1 MVKSPG
7 QTEGARRLLVGSVVL
22 LALFA
27 VLPLSITGWT
37 SFFAALPRALVI
49 PASAPLTKLSSWI
62 RSPAQHHEELPN
74 NADVE
79 KVINEQG
86 TLIAQLRAENERL
99 RKALEATNTIVT
111 SSKSAENVRRVVAP
125 VVGSFSLSP
134 TSIIR
139 VKAGANE
146 GVTKGSV
153 AIGDL
158 SQVVGIVTDVDA
170 RTCTVQLLTSKETK
184 NFKAAIMVTESEIL
198 ECVLAPTS
206 GGLLKGDIEWP
217 SDPAKRERLVPQT
230 GQYVRMETGGIWPRS
245 ANRFV
250 VGIVESIEQST
261 SPTGVGRKAVVV
273 RPTIDPL
280 SRVGEV
286 ILLLEASPDAPKAG
300 TP

>member
-22 LALFA
+22 LTLFA
-27 VLPLSITGWT
+27 ILPLSITSWT
-37 SFFAALPRALVI
+37 RYLSALPRALVI
-49 PASAPLTKLSSWI
+49 PATAPLTKLSSWI
-62 RSPAQHHEELPN
+62 RGPAHHRDELPN
-74 NADVE
+74 TQDVE
-79 KVINEQG
+79 RTLSEQR

-99 RKALEATNTIVT
+99 LKALEAMKVIVAT
-111 SSKSAENVRRVVAP
+111 GSSAANVRTVVAP
-125 VVGSFSLSP
+125 VVGSFSMSP
-134 TSIIR
+134 TSTIR
-139 VKAGANE
+139 VKAGSSE

-158 SQVVGIVTDVDA
+158 SQVIGIVTDVDA

-184 NFKAAIMVTESEIL
+184 NFKAAIMVTETEIL

-217 SDPAKRERLVPQT
+217 TDPAKRERLVPQA
-230 GQYVRMETGGIWPRS
+230 GQYVRMEPGGIWPNS
-245 ANRFV
+245 ATRLV

-286 ILLLEASPDAPKAG
+286 ILRLEATPDAKDG